1 VTWFVD
7 STLVGMARESTLRGT
22 RQGSCLRLGL
32 VVVVAVVAA
41 TVAVAVVVAVV
52 AAQMIDSLV
61 DS

>member
-32 VVVVAVVAA
+32 VVVAVV
-41 TVAVAVVVAVV
+41 VVGVAVV
-52 AAQMIDSLV
+52 AAQMIESLV